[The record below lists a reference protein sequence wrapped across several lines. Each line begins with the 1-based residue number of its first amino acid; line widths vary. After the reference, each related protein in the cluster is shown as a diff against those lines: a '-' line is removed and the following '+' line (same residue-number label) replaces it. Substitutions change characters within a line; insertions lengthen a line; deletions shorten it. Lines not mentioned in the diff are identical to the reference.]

1 MNRESGLQRL
11 HAEEFDVLIAG
22 GGATGLG
29 CAVDAATRGYKTAL
43 VEARDFAHA
52 TSSRSTKLVHG
63 GVRYLQQGN
72 IALVREALAE
82 RARLLA
88 NAPGL
93 VRKLPF
99 IVPAY
104 SWWNLPYYAA
114 GLRLYDALSHGGRF
128 ARSRALSAGG
138 VRTALPP
145 VKTERLRGGV
155 LYWDAQF
162 DDARLAIAL
171 AQSAVDAGAA
181 VANYVRA
188 TALRYEDGRVAGVTA
203 RDEET
208 GETFEIRA
216 RSVINAA
223 GIFADNLRALDAPG
237 STPLLTFSRGSHIVV
252 SAEALELN
260 QTALLVPRTDDGR
273 VLFAIPWH
281 GSALVGTTEIAVA
294 APEDDPQPSH
304 AEIAYIIATVNR
316 YLRRPITQS
325 DVRSAFAGL
334 RPLVNRAAARTAQL
348 SREHLID
355 VSASGLVTVTGGK
368 WTTYR
373 KMAQDAVDAAGT
385 WASLPAVTCRTAD
398 LRLHDVPPVPGI
410 EHAVRYEMARTLED
424 VLARRTREL
433 FVDARAAIA
442 KAPASAQLLAKT
454 LGRDAAWAD
463 EQVRRFEQLALR
475 YTTS

>member
-11 HAEEFDVLIAG
+11 QDDEFDVLIVG

-43 VEARDFAHA
+43 IEARDFAHA

-82 RARLLA
+82 RAHLLA

-99 IVPAY
+99 VVPVYA
-104 SWWNLPYYAA
+104 WWGVPYYAT
-114 GLRLYDALSHGGRF
+114 GLRLYDALSHGAAF

-188 TALRYEDGRVAGVTA
+188 TALNYERGRVAGVTA
-203 RDEET
+203 RDEES
-208 GETFEIRA
+208 GEIFEIRA

-223 GIFADNLRALDAPG
+223 GIFADNLRELDAPG

-252 SAEALELN
+252 SAEALDLHD
-260 QTALLVPRTDDGR
+260 TALLVPRTDDGR

-281 GSALVGTTEIAVA
+281 GSALIGTTEIAVTTA
-294 APEDDPQPSH
+294 EDDPQPSQ

-316 YLRRPITQS
+316 YLHRPIAQS
-325 DVRSAFAGL
+325 DVRTAFAGL

-373 KMAQDAVDAAGT
+373 KMAQDAVDAASSSAELAT
-385 WASLPAVTCRTAD
+385 AACRTAD
-398 LRLHDVPPVPGI
+398 LRLHDVPLNPEI
-410 EHAVRYEMARTLED
+410 EHAARHEMARTLED
-424 VLARRTREL
+424 VLARRTRTL
-433 FVDARAAIA
+433 FIDAREAIA
-442 KAPASAQLLAKT
+442 KAPASAQLLAAA
-454 LGRDAAWAD
+454 LGRDAAWAAD
-463 EQVRRFEQLALR
+463 QVRRFEQLALR
-475 YTTS
+475 YTTA

>member
-11 HAEEFDVLIAG
+11 RSEEFDVLVVG

-43 VEARDFAHA
+43 IEARDFAHA

-104 SWWNLPYYAA
+104 SWWQLPYYAA
-114 GLRLYDALSHGGRF
+114 GLRLYDALSGGGAF
-128 ARSRALSAGG
+128 SKSRALSAGG
-138 VRTALPP
+138 VQTSLPA
-145 VKTERLRGGV
+145 VNTNHLRGGV

-162 DDARLAIAL
+162 DDARLAVAL

-188 TALRYEDGRVAGVTA
+188 TALHYENGRVAGVTA
-203 RDEET
+203 RDEES
-208 GETFEIRA
+208 GAAFEIRA
-216 RSVINAA
+216 RSVINAT
-223 GIFADNLRALDAPG
+223 GIFADVLRGLDEPA
-237 STPLLTFSRGSHIVV
+237 STPLLTFSRGSHLVV
-252 SAEALELN
+252 SAQACDLHE
-260 QTALLVPRTDDGR
+260 TALLVPRTDDGR

-281 GSALVGTTEIAVA
+281 GSALIGTTEIAVTQA
-294 APEDDPQPSH
+294 EDDPAPSR
-304 AEIAYIIATVNR
+304 AEIEYIIATVNR
-316 YLRRPITQS
+316 YLRRPIAS
-325 DVRSAFAGL
+325 GDVRSAFAGL

-355 VSASGLVTVTGGK
+355 VSSSGLVTIAGGK

-373 KMAQDAVDAAGT
+373 KMAQDTVDAACV
-385 WASLPAVTCRTAD
+385 ASGLRASSCRTAD
-398 LRLHDVPPVPGI
+398 LRLHDVPPIPSL
-410 EHAVRYEMARTLED
+410 EHAVEHEMARTLDD
-424 VLARRTREL
+424 VLARRTRQL
-433 FVDARAAIA
+433 FIDARAAIEE
-442 KAPASAQLLAKT
+442 APASAQLLARA
-454 LGRDAAWAD
+454 LGRDATWAA

-475 YTTS
+475 YTAV